1 MNKEICTICKKN
13 IATWCYMPGYATLP
27 GEKKPSPY
35 ECDDCVH
42 RGCTCNYRYVDINS
56 YYPPLDNP
64 DMPEGIE
71 GKDWWKA
78 LIADIADKHYAELSL
93 KQKSILRKIT
103 VTAWDIIQAQSG
115 GHKNITNI
123 SGLNFIGKG
132 YVDIIKTLA
141 MDCAKALSKLQGQ

>member
-71 GKDWWKA
+71 GKDWKWIEK
-78 LIADIADKHYAELSL
+78 DICWCVIDDRGREFPCCEYDYSE
-93 KQKSILRKIT
+93 
-103 VTAWDIIQAQSG
+103 D
-115 GHKNITNI
+115 
-123 SGLNFIGKG
+123 G
-132 YVDIIKTLA
+132 YDEDVYDE
-141 MDCAKALSKLQGQ
+141 D